1 MFLKGKV
8 GQGWGLGW
16 KNHLFTARWGYK
28 SGRRKWQP
36 TPMFLP
42 GESQGQ
48 GEPGGL
54 PSMGSHRVGRD
65 WSDLAE
71 GINLGSMLSFH
82 WHWEGAS
89 VLPLAAAAAAKS
101 LQSCPTLC
109 SLWTAAHQAPLST
122 GFSRQEYW
130 SGLPFKTFLN
140 EQCTEVEE
148 SDRREGLEIS
158 STKLEWS
165 REHFMQG
172 WAW

>member
-16 KNHLFTARWGYK
+16 RNHLFTARWGYK

-48 GEPGGL
+48 GESGGL
-54 PSMGSHRVGRD
+54 LSMGSHRVGHD

-82 WHWEGAS
+82 WHWGGVS

-109 SLWTAAHQAPLST
+109 DPMNSSPPGSSVHGIVQARTLEWVAISFST
-122 GFSRQEYW
+122 GW
-130 SGLPFKTFLN
+130 SGNSGFTNSPPLIPPLLGGAR
-140 EQCTEVEE
+140 VHH
-148 SDRREGLEIS
+148 S
-158 STKLEWS
+158 SVL
-165 REHFMQG
+165 
-172 WAW
+172 A